1 MMSTNTDEPG
11 RDRFAY
17 TCTESPM
24 RVLNAFQSCS
34 RGWRILLTA
43 LLLSCAGLA
52 LAQTDDSQGS
62 GDNTSD
68 PPARVARLSY
78 ASGDL
83 GLMPSG
89 STDWSAADVNR
100 PLTNGDKLS
109 SGPDAR
115 AELDLGG
122 ASLRIS
128 GQSDIGVLNLNDQIG
143 QFELT
148 QGTLNIT
155 VRNLDQGATYEI
167 DTPTLALVINQPGT
181 FRVDVGANGNGT
193 TVTPFDGG
201 GIVYGENNAQREV
214 FSGRSYQFGDSSLN
228 DMTVSEIQGRD
239 EFDAWCND
247 RDAQYANTTASST
260 QYVPSDV
267 VGSQDLNQYGQF
279 EQDEDYGTVW
289 YPTTVVA
296 GWAPYRYGHW
306 VWIGPWGWT
315 WVDES
320 PWGFAPYHY
329 GRWAFVRGRWG
340 WIPCPPRV
348 RPVYAPALV
357 AFVGIGRGGPVGWF
371 PLGPHEVYN
380 PWYRASRNYY
390 TNVNVTN
397 IRITRNINQV
407 TVINN
412 IHNQYN
418 YYREGRPITGVNYV
432 NRDAPHAFTAVPAQA
447 FASARNVQNN
457 QLHLDPKQLANAPVV
472 SPATL
477 QRPLPTSFAP
487 PRTVNTRPLPAA
499 GFNRQVVAV
508 RPPAPTVAAAAPVHA
523 GQPASNV
530 RVLNV
535 QPNAP
540 RVVSGRGYPNRMEQP
555 AQPQAPPRPGAATLP
570 QVPHFAPAQ
579 PAQQVQQAPHYTPPP
594 REEQQAPHYL
604 PRQPEVQQAPH
615 YAPAQ
620 PTVQQAPR
628 YVPPQP
634 SFQQERERQA
644 VMEQQQ
650 QQQQRFEAK
659 QRARQ
664 EAEQRARQ
672 YEQQRQSVQ
681 QPPRVIEAPRE
692 IQRAPVY
699 QPEPYRYQP
708 PPQYSRPEP
717 QQPHPQP
724 QQNAPHPHYTPPSKN
739 DNPQH

>member
-1 MMSTNTDEPG
+1 
-11 RDRFAY
+11 
-17 TCTESPM
+17 
-24 RVLNAFQSCS
+24 
-34 RGWRILLTA
+34 
-43 LLLSCAGLA
+43 
-52 LAQTDDSQGS
+52 
-62 GDNTSD
+62 
-68 PPARVARLSY
+68 
-78 ASGDL
+78 
-83 GLMPSG
+83 
-89 STDWSAADVNR
+89 
-100 PLTNGDKLS
+100 
-109 SGPDAR
+109 
-115 AELDLGG
+115 
-122 ASLRIS
+122 
-128 GQSDIGVLNLNDQIG
+128 
-143 QFELT
+143 
-148 QGTLNIT
+148 
-155 VRNLDQGATYEI
+155 
-167 DTPTLALVINQPGT
+167 
-181 FRVDVGANGNGT
+181 
-193 TVTPFDGG
+193 
-201 GIVYGENNAQREV
+201 
-214 FSGRSYQFGDSSLN
+214 
-228 DMTVSEIQGRD
+228 
-239 EFDAWCND
+239 
-247 RDAQYANTTASST
+247 
-260 QYVPSDV
+260 
-267 VGSQDLNQYGQF
+267 
-279 EQDEDYGTVW
+279 
-289 YPTTVVA
+289 
-296 GWAPYRYGHW
+296 
-306 VWIGPWGWT
+306 
-315 WVDES
+315 
-320 PWGFAPYHY
+320 
-329 GRWAFVRGRWG
+329 
-340 WIPCPPRV
+340 
-348 RPVYAPALV
+348 VYAPALV

-418 YYREGRPITGVNYV
+418 IYREGRPITGVNYV

-447 FASARNVQNN
+447 FASARSVQNN

-487 PRTVNTRPLPAA
+487 PRTINARPLPAA

-508 RPPAPTVAAAAPVHA
+508 RPPAPAVAAATPVHA

-540 RVVSGRGYPNRMEQP
+540 RVVSGRGFPNRMEP

-579 PAQQVQQAPHYTPPP
+579 PAQQVQQAPHYAPPP

-650 QQQQRFEAK
+650 QQRFEAEL
-659 QRARQ
+659 RARQ

-681 QPPRVIEAPRE
+681 PPPRVIEPPRE
-692 IQRAPVY
+692 IQRAPAY

-717 QQPHPQP
+717 QQQPHPQP

>member
-1 MMSTNTDEPG
+1 MNPG
-11 RDRFAY
+11 RDRFA
-17 TCTESPM
+17 CINTESPM
-24 RVLNAFQSCS
+24 RVLNAVQFGS

-43 LLLSCAGLA
+43 LLLLCTGLA

-62 GDNTSD
+62 DTSD

-78 ASGDL
+78 VSGDL
-83 GLMPSG
+83 GLMPAG
-89 STDWSAADVNR
+89 STDWSAADINR

-128 GQSDIGVLNLNDQIG
+128 GQSDIGVLNLNDQTG

-148 QGTLNIT
+148 QGTLSIT
-155 VRNLDQGATYEI
+155 VRNIDQGTTYEI

-228 DMTVSEIQGRD
+228 DMTVSDIQGRD
-239 EFDAWCND
+239 EFDAWSND
-247 RDAQYANTTASST
+247 RDAQYASTAST
-260 QYVPSDV
+260 QYVPSEV
-267 VGSQDLNQYGQF
+267 VGAQDLNQYGDWQ
-279 EQDEDYGTVW
+279 QDEDYGTVW

-296 GWAPYRYGHW
+296 GWAPYRSGHW

-315 WVDES
+315 WVDSS

-329 GRWAFVRGRWG
+329 GRWALIRNRWG

-357 AFVGIGRGGPVGWF
+357 AFVGIGGGGPVGWF

-397 IRITRNINQV
+397 IRISRTVNQV

-418 YYREGRPITGVNYV
+418 FYRDGRPVTGVNYV
-432 NRDAPHAFTAVPAQA
+432 NRDAPHAFTAMPAQA
-447 FASARNVQNN
+447 FASARNVQSN
-457 QLHLDPKQLANAPVV
+457 QVHIDPKQFASAPVV

-487 PRTVNTRPLPAA
+487 PRSVNARPLPAA

-508 RPPAPTVAAAAPVHA
+508 RQPAPAVAAATPIHA

-535 QPNAP
+535 APNAP
-540 RVVSGRGYPNRMEQP
+540 RVVSGRNFQRYTAPE
-555 AQPQAPPRPGAATLP
+555 QPQAAPRPAAPTLP

-579 PAQQVQQAPHYTPPP
+579 QMQQVQQAPHPEPPQREVQQAP
-594 REEQQAPHYL
+594 RYLPQQQEIQQAPHYA
-604 PRQPEVQQAPH
+604 PTQPAVQQAPH
-615 YAPAQ
+615 YAP
-620 PTVQQAPR
+620 
-628 YVPPQP
+628 PQP
-634 SFQQERERQA
+634 SMQEERERQA
-644 VMEQQQ
+644 IIEQQQ
-650 QQQQRFEAK
+650 RQQQERFD
-659 QRARQ
+659 
-664 EAEQRARQ
+664 AEQRARQ
-672 YEQQRQSVQ
+672 YVPP
-681 QPPRVIEAPRE
+681 QPREMEAPRE
-692 IQRAPVY
+692 VQHAPAY

-708 PPQYSRPEP
+708 PQQQYARPEMP
-717 QQPHPQP
+717 HPEQQPHP
-724 QQNAPHPHYTPPSKN
+724 QQNAPHPHYTPPSKS
-739 DNPQH
+739 DNQQH

>member
-1 MMSTNTDEPG
+1 
-11 RDRFAY
+11 
-17 TCTESPM
+17 M
-24 RVLNAFQSCS
+24 RVLNAVQSCS

-43 LLLSCAGLA
+43 ALLLCTGLA
-52 LAQTDDSQGS
+52 LAQTDDSQG
-62 GDNTSD
+62 GDNTSSD

-78 ASGDL
+78 TSGDL

-128 GQSDIGVLNLNDQIG
+128 GQSDIGVLNLTDQIG

-228 DMTVSEIQGRD
+228 DMTVSDIQGRD

-247 RDAQYANTTASST
+247 RDAQYANTAST
-260 QYVPSDV
+260 QYVPSNV
-267 VGSQDLNQYGQF
+267 VGAQDLNQYGEF

-296 GWAPYRYGHW
+296 GWAPYRLGHW

-315 WVDES
+315 WVDSS

-329 GRWAFVRGRWG
+329 GRWALIRNRWG

-397 IRITRNINQV
+397 IRIARNINQV

-418 YYREGRPITGVNYV
+418 FYREGRPVTGVNYV
-432 NRDAPHAFTAVPAQA
+432 NRDAPRAFTAMPAQA
-447 FASARNVQNN
+447 FASARNVQSN
-457 QLHLDPKQLANAPVV
+457 QVHVDPKQLASAPVV

-477 QRPLPTSFAP
+477 QRPLPTSLAP
-487 PRTVNTRPLPAA
+487 PRSINARPLPAA

-508 RPPAPTVAAAAPVHA
+508 RAPAPTIAAAAPVHA

-535 QPNAP
+535 QQNAP
-540 RVVSGRGYPNRMEQP
+540 RIVSGQTFPHYTAP
-555 AQPQAPPRPGAATLP
+555 AQPQAAPRPGAPSLP

-579 PAQQVQQAPHYTPPP
+579 PTTQQVQQAPHYVPPQ
-594 REEQQAPHYL
+594 REEQQAPRYL
-604 PRQPEVQQAPH
+604 PQQPQIQQAPH

-620 PTVQQAPR
+620 PTVQQAPHFT
-628 YVPPQP
+628 PPQP
-634 SFQQERERQA
+634 SMQEERQRQAIIEQQQRQQQER
-644 VMEQQQ
+644 
-650 QQQQRFEAK
+650 F
-659 QRARQ
+659 

-672 YEQQRQSVQ
+672 QYVPQ
-681 QPPRVIEAPRE
+681 QPREMQAPRE
-692 IQRAPVY
+692 IQRAPAY
-699 QPEPYRYQP
+699 QPQPEPYRYQA
-708 PPQYSRPEP
+708 PPQQQYARPEMP
-717 QQPHPQP
+717 RPEQQPHPQ
-724 QQNAPHPHYTPPSKN
+724 QSAPHPQHYTPPKN
-739 DNPQH
+739 DNQQH